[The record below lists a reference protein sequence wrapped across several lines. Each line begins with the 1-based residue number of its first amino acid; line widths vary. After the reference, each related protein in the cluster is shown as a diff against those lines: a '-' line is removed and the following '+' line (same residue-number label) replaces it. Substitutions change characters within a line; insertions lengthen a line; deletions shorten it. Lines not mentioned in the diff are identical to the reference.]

1 MVDPAAVAHLICI
14 ALSATA
20 PAPEDGDRR
29 LLEDVLTQHLG
40 ADALVDVKTTIDGEG
55 RDAAAAR
62 LATRL
67 AGLPR
72 AQLEYLAVVA
82 GGVAGGE
89 SAGGERSVAI
99 SGTAAAPTHGSPIP
113 IGRAS
118 AAAPSPEDA
127 TAVIR
132 AEQRHIADITTML
145 GPDHPDT
152 LAARLGLARVYRW
165 AGREYDAIRVLE
177 RVLADRERL
186 FTAGHPDTLA
196 AKTLLRRWRAAM
208 KPQELPP
215 L

>member
-20 PAPEDGDRR
+20 PAPVGDGERR
-29 LLEDVLTQHLG
+29 LLEDVLTQQLG
-40 ADALVDVKTTIDGEG
+40 ADALVDVKAAIDGEG

-67 AGLPR
+67 VGLPR

-82 GGVAGGE
+82 GGAAEGG
-89 SAGGERSVAI
+89 SGGGERSAEI
-99 SGTAAAPTHGSPIP
+99 GGTAATTQSSPIP

-118 AAAPSPEDA
+118 AGAPSPADA

-196 AKTLLRRWRAAM
+196 ARTLLRRWRAAL